1 MPNKEAGMLVTRQKV
16 LQRFWYPVMPVARL
30 DSGPQPFTLLGQN
43 IVLWL
48 DGTGRPAALID
59 RCCHRTAKLSL
70 GFIDGGAIACGYHGW
85 TYDRS
90 GRCIR
95 IPQAKDPTR
104 TPNFKVEAYRAEE
117 RYGYVW
123 VCLGEPLSDIP
134 DIAEAGDPGFR
145 QIHEFYEVWN
155 CGALRVME
163 NSFDNAHFSYVHRS
177 SFGDVKNP
185 EPAEFTFIENDW
197 GFEAHS
203 LVPVLNPD
211 LQKKNLKIESERTVR
226 DNLRT
231 WWMPFSRKLRIKYP
245 SGLQHVIITAAT
257 PIDDSRTQ
265 IVQFAFR
272 NDREEDAPAK
282 DIIAFDRKVTDED
295 RLVLEATDFDSPL
308 DAASGEEFH
317 MPSDRPGMIMRRK
330 LLKLLTDHGEH
341 EMRGRDLSVK

>member
-1 MPNKEAGMLVTRQKV
+1 MLVTRQKV
-16 LQRFWYPVMPVARL
+16 LRRFWYPVMPAARL
-30 DSGPQPFTLLGQN
+30 ESGPLPFTLLGQN
-43 IVLWL
+43 IVVWR
-48 DGTGRPAALID
+48 DGTGQPAALID

-95 IPQAKDPTR
+95 IPQAKDPAR
-104 TPNFKVEAYRAEE
+104 TPNFKIDAYRAEE

-134 DIAEAGDPGFR
+134 DIAEASDPGFR
-145 QIHEFYEVWN
+145 QIHEFYEIWN

-185 EPAEFTFIENDW
+185 EPAEFTFTENDW

-211 LQKKNLKIESERTVR
+211 LQKKNLKIAGERTVR

-330 LLKLLTDHGEH
+330 LLKLLSDHGEH
-341 EMRGRDLSVK
+341 EARSVHPSYPAPQDRAM

>member
-1 MPNKEAGMLVTRQKV
+1 MLVTRQKV
-16 LQRFWYPVMPVARL
+16 LRRFWYPVMPMARL

-48 DGTGRPAALID
+48 DGAGQPAALID

-70 GFIDGGAIACGYHGW
+70 GFIDSGAIACGYHGW

-104 TPNFKVEAYRAEE
+104 APNFKVEAYRAEE

-123 VCLGEPLSDIP
+123 VCLGEPLCELP
-134 DIAEAGDPGFR
+134 DIAESRDPGFR

-185 EPAEFTFIENDW
+185 EPAEFTFTENDW

-257 PIDDSRTQ
+257 PIDDSHTQ
-265 IVQFAFR
+265 IMQFAFR

-308 DAASGEEFH
+308 DATSGEEFH

-330 LLKLLTDHGEH
+330 FLKLLSDHGEH
-341 EMRGRDLSVK
+341 EVRARDSSIR